1 MSAPAP
7 WQRGASPTPVPP
19 TIPRVADLLPA
30 WVTERREPHGF
41 AARQALVRLR
51 LAEFMAADY
60 LPTELMHELTAA
72 IDGVVQLARGAA

>member
-19 TIPRVADLLPA
+19 TVPRVVDLPA
-30 WVTERREPHGF
+30 WASERREPHGF

-60 LPTELMHELTAA
+60 LPTELMHELTAS
-72 IDGVVQLARGAA
+72 IDGVVQLARGRE